1 MAEQNPDPN
10 NPNPQGS
17 GAEGGKLIFG
27 KYKSIEE
34 AEKGY
39 KELERG
45 YHGDAKAFKDLQD
58 TVGTLAEAY
67 GQGGQYRTV
76 TDPNPAADTNANSAV
91 LTELY
96 RNPIG
101 VLQTVKDA
109 AKREVRAEL
118 GQEQQ
123 LANRNAGIVAEW
135 ASRNPDVIQYGDL
148 LSYYVGQT
156 DARLTPDKRL
166 DHAAE
171 NVRKR
176 LIEIKQGRGIP
187 NPAPGDFID
196 APGGGDHRD
205 GGITPAP
212 DGNQQPDPEANL
224 KTYVA
229 SRNKTTAKPLGM
241 KRV

>member
-1 MAEQNPDPN
+1 MPEQTQTP
-10 NPNPQGS
+10 NPNPQG
-17 GAEGGKLIFG
+17 GENDGGKLIFG

-58 TVGTLAEAY
+58 TVSTLAEAY

-76 TDPNPAADTNANSAV
+76 ADPNPNADPNANSAV

-101 VLQTVKDA
+101 VLQTVKEA
-109 AKREVRAEL
+109 AKKEVRDEWSR
-118 GQEQQ
+118 EQQ
-123 LANRNAGIVAEW
+123 VAGRNAGIVSEW
-135 ASRNPDVIQYGDL
+135 ASRNQDVIQYGDL
-148 LSYYVGQT
+148 LSYHVAQT

-166 DHAAE
+166 DQAAE
-171 NVRKR
+171 VVRKR
-176 LIEIKQGRGIP
+176 LIEIKQGKVSAS
-187 NPAPGDFID
+187 PAPGDFTD

-205 GGITPAP
+205 GGTAPTPGG
-212 DGNQQPDPEANL
+212 GNQPDPEAHL